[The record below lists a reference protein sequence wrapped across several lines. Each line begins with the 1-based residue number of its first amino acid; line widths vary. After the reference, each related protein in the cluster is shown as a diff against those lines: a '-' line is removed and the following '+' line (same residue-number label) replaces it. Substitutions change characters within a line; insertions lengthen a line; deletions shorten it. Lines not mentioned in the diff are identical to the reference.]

1 MYPALPAEILGTV
14 VQAVVLLLSVLGAL
28 TGLLLA
34 DR

>member
-1 MYPALPAEILGTV
+1 MHPTLPAEILGTV

>member
-1 MYPALPAEILGTV
+1 MYPTFPAEIIGTA